1 MSGVGKVS
9 EKKQV
14 CIEKKVKQL
23 YFKDILT
30 DFKTDRIKVKCWQR
44 EEQRLDW
51 RTRSVSE
58 NTTTYV
64 DQKDYFKTEEKVIWI
79 MEKW

>member
-23 YFKDILT
+23 YFKDISI
-30 DFKTDRIKVKCWQR
+30 DFKTDRIKVKCWHR
-44 EEQRLDW
+44 EDKRLDW
-51 RTRSVSE
+51 RRRSVSK
-58 NTTTYV
+58 NTTRTTYV
-64 DQKDYFKTEEKVIWI
+64 DLKSILKQKKK
-79 MEKW
+79 